1 MTSCIY
7 IWKILHTI
15 SGLNMVLNNNNWRRH
30 AIQEDAYSGINDF
43 GSFFV
48 ENQADLYFTCTVRR
62 MGSLWRTNSSTTL
75 ALFSVSLE
83 PQAQIEKVEN
93 WAWLIIVCIINYK
106 TVFYDGILVI
116 LGSFSPYIWISS
128 ESLLKWRH
136 GKFTKRWIKAQTY
149 TIICKF

>member
-75 ALFSVSLE
+75 ALFFRV
-83 PQAQIEKVEN
+83 PRAINHNVEN
-93 WAWLIIVCIINYK
+93 SAWLIIVCIINYK
-106 TVFYDGILVI
+106 SVFYDGILVI

-128 ESLLKWRH
+128 ESLLKRRH
-136 GKFTKRWIKAQTY
+136 RKFTKRWI
-149 TIICKF
+149 